1 MIVRGMLGCIDVIT
15 IGSPATSRSMA
26 ALIVV
31 ELIVGTDSRYW
42 MRSLPDKSL
51 SVPRDFALYLGNL
64 FGFLEAGLV
73 ER

>member
-1 MIVRGMLGCIDVIT
+1 MIARGTLGCIDVIA

-26 ALIVV
+26 ALIAV
-31 ELIVGTDSRYW
+31 ELIVRTDSRYW
-42 MRSLPDKSL
+42 MRGLPDKSL
-51 SVPRDFALYLGNL
+51 SVPRDFALYLENL